1 MSRLFAAILL
11 SVIMA
16 VAHAD
21 NAPPTVGFSIVK
33 TGSLRVREA
42 LVFAGGDLGKEVETI
57 FSAVLVKHG
66 EDTFLFDTGLGS
78 NIADQYRQDMPLWNR
93 PFFRYEDPVAPART
107 QLDKAGVA
115 PVRRVFL
122 SHSHWD
128 HASGVADFP
137 EAEVWVP
144 EQEMAVI
151 RQPASALGGAW
162 PSQVGAQSIQ
172 WKTLAFKP
180 VPYEGFSHSADLF
193 DDGKV
198 VLVPMFGHTPGSIGM
213 FVKVDSGKRYFFVGD
228 VVWNAGAVKEGR
240 PKFWPARIQ
249 VDKDAGQT
257 QRTVDQV
264 RALVERDA
272 ELVVVPA
279 HDGAVQQALGFFP
292 AWIR

>member
-1 MSRLFAAILL
+1 MPRLLAAILL
-11 SVIMA
+11 SVTMA
-16 VAHAD
+16 VVHAD
-21 NAPPTVGFSIVK
+21 DTPPNVGFSIIK

-66 EDTFLFDTGLGS
+66 EDSFLFDTGLGS
-78 NIADQYRQDMPLWNR
+78 NIAGQYRQDMPLWNR
-93 PFFRYEDPVAPART
+93 PFFRYEDPVAPARA

-144 EQEMAVI
+144 EEEMAVI

-172 WKTLAFKP
+172 WKTLEFKP

-193 DDGKV
+193 NDGKV

-213 FVKVDSGKRYFFVGD
+213 FVQVDSGKRYFFVGD

-249 VDKDAGQT
+249 VDKDSGQT

-264 RALVERDA
+264 RAIAERDPD
-272 ELVVVPA
+272 LVVVPA
-279 HDGAVQQALGFFP
+279 HDGAVQRALGFFP
-292 AWIR
+292 GWIR